1 MKSLGKEEERKRMGE
16 CDGHLQ
22 ILNLSSFKLEEWK
35 DEEPTTFFSIDF
47 FAHETQVTNPV
58 TGLEVSLGWSR
69 EFELEVDDVFL
80 EYVERESII
89 LDLMRRTSG
98 EVPFSRMASADVRL
112 APLMEDAGILNH
124 RLELFGIDGKKLG
137 YVVVNIRMKDSIA
150 PLVASYRRIK
160 DSTSEAASME
170 AAAFFRH
177 NSVPLDQIVLN
188 VVVLRCQGLRSSRYG
203 VLPWPYVQY
212 ELPGSGEDPHT
223 TKTVEKEGNPVYE
236 DRRSWRLKSPA
247 TAFALRDLELEV
259 FVFDD
264 NETDDLQVRRTLT
277 ILPLPLLLPALRV
290 PLPPSAAGYHFLRS
304 AARLW
309 HFIYLVLNLLPHS
322 PCRRS

>member
-236 DRRSWRLKSPA
+236 DKRSWRMKSPA

-264 NETDDLQVRRTLT
+264 NETDDLQVRPTLT
-277 ILPLPLLLPALRV
+277 TLSLPLLLPALRV
-290 PLPPSAAGYHFLRS
+290 PLPPSVAGYHFLRS
-304 AARLW
+304 ARLW